1 MPAIGKYAIRRD
13 SMLASMPLL
22 DDLPRHNASS
32 VKNKWREVVRE
43 VRETGSVA
51 ITNHSTVEMVLVD
64 AATYQQ
70 LAASAEALKA
80 REQSVLDQLNTQFNQ
95 RLAGLQAPDAAD
107 KLDAMFERQGK
118 LVQRP
123 RAGTSF

>member
-1 MPAIGKYAIRRD
+1 
-13 SMLASMPLL
+13 MPLL

-51 ITNHSTVEMVLVD
+51 ITNHATVEMVLVD

-70 LAASAEALKA
+70 LAASAQALKD
-80 REQSVLDQLNTQFNQ
+80 REQSLLDQLNAQFNQ
-95 RLAGLQAPDAAD
+95 RLAELQAPDAAD
-107 KLDAMFERQGK
+107 KLNALFERQGR
-118 LVQRP
+118 LMQRP
-123 RAGTSF
+123 KAGASF

>member
-1 MPAIGKYAIRRD
+1 
-13 SMLASMPLL
+13 MLVSIPLL
-22 DDLPRHNASS
+22 DALPRHNASS

-51 ITNHSTVEMVLVD
+51 ITNHATVEMVLVD
-64 AATYQQ
+64 AATYQR

-80 REQSVLDQLNTQFNQ
+80 KEQSLLDQLNAQFNQ
-95 RLAGLQAPDAAD
+95 RLAALQAPDAAD
-107 KLDAMFERQGK
+107 KLDALFERRGR

-123 RAGTSF
+123 KAGASF

>member
-1 MPAIGKYAIRRD
+1 MPSGD
-13 SMLASMPLL
+13 DFMLASVPLL

-64 AATYQQ
+64 AAIYQQ
-70 LAASAEALKA
+70 LAAGAEALKV
-80 REQSVLDQLNTQFNQ
+80 REQSVLDQLNGQFNQ
-95 RLAGLQAPDAAD
+95 RLAGLQAPDVAD
-107 KLDAMFERQGK
+107 KLDALFERQGK
-118 LVQRP
+118 LVERP

>member
-1 MPAIGKYAIRRD
+1 
-13 SMLASMPLL
+13 MLASMPLL
-22 DDLPRHNASS
+22 DDLPRHSASS

-107 KLDAMFERQGK
+107 KLDALFKRQGK

>member
-1 MPAIGKYAIRRD
+1 
-13 SMLASMPLL
+13 MLASMPLL
-22 DDLPRHNASS
+22 NDLPRHNASS
-32 VKNKWREVVRE
+32 VKNKWRDVVRE

-70 LAASAEALKA
+70 LAAGAEALKA
-80 REQSVLDQLNTQFNQ
+80 REQSVLEQLNAQFNQ

-107 KLDAMFERQGK
+107 KLDALFEHQGK

-123 RAGTSF
+123 RAGSSF

>member
-1 MPAIGKYAIRRD
+1 
-13 SMLASMPLL
+13 MLASMPLL

-32 VKNKWREVVRE
+32 VKNKWRDVVRE

-80 REQSVLDQLNTQFNQ
+80 REQSVLEQLTAQFDQ

-107 KLDAMFERQGK
+107 QLDALFERQGQ

-123 RAGTSF
+123 RAGNSF